1 MNRHVFEVDSMFR
14 FVPAALFGFVCWF
27 VTVNSANSETR
38 MEEGEFKLSQPVVCK
53 SVKGFRDYVELK
65 PPELTTFDKLLVYV
79 EPSGFA
85 LKADGEKKKA
95 NLVQNARVRAK
106 GSKKYFF
113 ERNELFKYE
122 PELTTGRESIFLA
135 ASIGF
140 KNVKPGEYV
149 LELETID
156 KSVSP
161 EQKIVQQIEFVIINR
176 D

>member
-1 MNRHVFEVDSMFR
+1 MGECNFR
-14 FVPAALFGFVCWF
+14 FNRMALVMPFFWCALVLAANGAGG
-27 VTVNSANSETR
+27 TN
-38 MEEGEFKLSQPVVCK
+38 EGEFKLSQPVVCK

-65 PPELTTFDKLLVYV
+65 PPELTTFDKLLIYV
-79 EPSGFA
+79 EPAGFA

-106 GSKKYFF
+106 GTKKYFF
-113 ERNELFKYE
+113 ERDELFKYE
-122 PELTTGRESIFLA
+122 PELMTGRESIFLA

-156 KSVSP
+156 KAASP
-161 EQKIVQQIEFVIINR
+161 EQKIVQQIEFVIISGE
-176 D
+176 

>member
-1 MNRHVFEVDSMFR
+1 MNRHVFEVDSIFR
-14 FVPAALFGFVCWF
+14 FVPAALLMFFCCF
-27 VTVNSANSETR
+27 AEICAANNSAFLK
-38 MEEGEFKLSQPVVCK
+38 EGEFKLSPAVVCK

-65 PPELTTFDKLLVYV
+65 PPELTTFDKLLIYV

-85 LKADGEKKKA
+85 LKADGDKKKA

-140 KNVKPGEYV
+140 KNVTPGEYV

-156 KSVSP
+156 KSATP
-161 EQKIVQQIEFVIINR
+161 EQKILQQIEFVIISG

>member
-1 MNRHVFEVDSMFR
+1 MFR

-27 VTVNSANSETR
+27 ATVNSANSETR